1 MLGPKKKTETQYK
14 ISRDNGKVRVITFH
28 WMVMGG
34 LFKWYL
40 NKKGG
45 GGIKNT
51 ADRHKK
57 SSIQDPGKQR
67 KNSACTY
74 VSKGTAAPM
83 ADTQE
88 TKLTSGPSIRH

>member
-14 ISRDNGKVRVITFH
+14 ISRDNGKVRVITSH

-40 NKKGG
+40 NKKVGG

-57 SSIQDPGKQR
+57 SINPRPRKAKEELGLYLCEQR
-67 KNSACTY
+67 HSSPY
-74 VSKGTAAPM
+74 G
-83 ADTQE
+83 
-88 TKLTSGPSIRH
+88 